1 MRTKILVSA
10 RITHSLFP
18 LEEILQQAIKNAK
31 PQRPRLKRKHR
42 FLSDVKKEE
51 GQNSKKREK
60 EQHTEVIDLKRK
72 REKEQQETLNAAS
85 YKKKHKGSSC
95 ATKEDGQEKP
105 RVQSDTQQSPKRK
118 RPHTPPPAENPNKNN
133 EETDKKTETTDKRR
147 KVT

>member
-1 MRTKILVSA
+1 M
-10 RITHSLFP
+10 
-18 LEEILQQAIKNAK
+18 QQAIKNAK
-31 PQRPRLKRKHR
+31 PQRPRLKRKLR
-42 FLSDVKKEE
+42 FLSDASVDLKKEE
-51 GQNSKKREK
+51 GQNVKEASEK
-60 EQHTEVIDLKRK
+60 EHTELIDLKRK